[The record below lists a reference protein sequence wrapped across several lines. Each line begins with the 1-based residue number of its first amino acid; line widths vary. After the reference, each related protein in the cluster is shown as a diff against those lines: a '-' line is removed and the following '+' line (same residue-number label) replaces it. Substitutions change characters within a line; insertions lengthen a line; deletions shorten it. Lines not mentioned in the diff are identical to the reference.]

1 MYYRVK
7 ILSKEPVRFPA
18 KSEYDN
24 VNTALGLLF
33 EAAGDEAYDLV
44 EKYVTDAFEPETL
57 EEFIQNLQT
66 FAKRAE
72 SEEVLFLLALL
83 TDGHWE
89 QLKKS
94 PRHIDPEVMADTA
107 AFWYINNILA
117 ETVPNL
123 VSPIEIFSIKVQ
135 VIGNGEDAL
144 LNEED
149 TGKYGEIYPFVARL
163 LMDATCSKGKIG
175 DYELSGP
182 IVEYFEKLKGSKLK
196 SVPSDEAYD
205 FDTFVD
211 DTTGIVWS
219 ANILQEPEDNEKG
232 EEVAIYEMMVH
243 PDWLGSELQ
252 SDFETYPYSDYA

>member
-18 KSEYDN
+18 KSEYEN

-33 EAAGDEAYDLV
+33 EAAGDESYDLI
-44 EKYVTDAFEPETL
+44 EKYVIDAFETETL

-72 SEEVLFLLALL
+72 TEEVLLLLALL

-94 PRHIDPEVMADTA
+94 PRHIAPEVMSNA
-107 AFWYINNILA
+107 AAYWYINNIIA
-117 ETVPNL
+117 ETLPELVPTM
-123 VSPIEIFSIKVQ
+123 EILSIKVQ
-135 VIGNGEDAL
+135 VIGNGEDPL
-144 LNEED
+144 VNEED

-163 LMDATCSKGKIG
+163 LMDATCSTGKIG
-175 DYELSGP
+175 NYELSGP
-182 IVEYFEKLKGSKLK
+182 MVEYFEKRKGSKL
-196 SVPSDEAYD
+196 SSLPSDEPYD

-211 DTTGIVWS
+211 DTTGIIWS
-219 ANILQEPEDNEKG
+219 ANILQEPEDNEDG
-232 EEVAIYEMMVH
+232 EEEAIYEMMVH
-243 PDWLGSELQ
+243 PDWLGKELR
-252 SDFETYPYSDYA
+252 SDFETYPYSDFA

>member
-33 EAAGDEAYDLV
+33 EAAGDKSYDLIK
-44 EKYVTDAFEPETL
+44 KYVTDAFEPETL

-72 SEEVLFLLALL
+72 TEEVLLLLTLL

-94 PRHIDPEVMADTA
+94 PRDMAPEVMSHSA
-107 AFWYINNILA
+107 AYWYINNIFA
-117 ETVPNL
+117 ETLPEL
-123 VSPIEIFSIKVQ
+123 IPAMEILSIKVQ
-135 VIGNGEDAL
+135 VIGNGEDPL
-144 LNEED
+144 VNEED
-149 TGKYGEIYPFVARL
+149 TGKYGEIYPFAARL
-163 LMDATCSKGKIG
+163 LMDASASTGKIG
-175 DYELSGP
+175 SYKLSGP
-182 IVEYFEKLKGSKLK
+182 MVEFFEKRKGSELK
-196 SVPSDEAYD
+196 SLPSDEPYD

-211 DTTGIVWS
+211 DTTGIIWS
-219 ANILQEPEDNEKG
+219 ANILQEPEDNEDG
-232 EEVAIYEMMVH
+232 EEEAIYEIMVH
-243 PDWLGSELQ
+243 PDWLGKDLPTR
-252 SDFETYPYSDYA
+252 FETFPFSDYA